1 MKTREVEPLI
11 TKEFIL
17 LFLFSVAVCTGMNM
31 LNVIVPLYVTETLSR
46 STATAGLMTTVYTI
60 AACASRPVNGV
71 LTDRIGRRTMML
83 IGISLFGLSC
93 LVCGLIPSLL
103 VLAVGRVLMGIGY
116 SSATTACN
124 TASTDVIP
132 EARISEGIGYFGM
145 SQSVASAFGPAIA
158 SVAVGWL
165 GNQFSL
171 LAVTAISL
179 CAVILTFFIRYEK
192 QRKIPVAPKGKKE
205 KGAFF
210 ERTALLPSLFQLLS
224 LFLIA
229 CVMCFMTLYI
239 VSLGFEAATAGVFF
253 LISSVFIVG
262 VRLAFSKLMNRLPT
276 AAFLVPGYVLLGAL
290 CLYLPH
296 IDSKAGVYISAVI
309 YGMAHGVIW
318 MALGSEAVRL
328 APPEKRGAAN
338 ATFYFAFDAAIGL
351 GAAFWGAMIDAVGY
365 IRCFH
370 IIAVCAAIL
379 IVACIPAFHGRN
391 QRSSV

>member
-1 MKTREVEPLI
+1 MDNKEPLI

-83 IGISLFGLSC
+83 VGISLFGLSC
-93 LVCGLIPSLL
+93 LACGLIPSLL

-192 QRKIPVAPKGKKE
+192 QRKVPVTPKDKKE

-229 CVMCFMTLYI
+229 CIMCFMTLYI
-239 VSLGFEAATAGVFF
+239 VSLGFEASTAGVFF

-296 IDSKAGVYISAVI
+296 ITSRPGVYIAAVI

-328 APPEKRGAAN
+328 APAEKRGAAN

-379 IVACIPAFHGRN
+379 IAVCIPAFHGRN
-391 QRSSV
+391 HRSSM